1 MANER
6 NYFINYL
13 KIILKRGFIMGV
25 DGTNMLVILGPS
37 ATLDIIEN
45 GGIILSDNEVNN
57 DKNLISLK
65 ENYFGKNCKMERGPK
80 VLRDAG
86 KKRSNMLKIRFNYR
100 NKEPDE
106 YLNFLIQKFKD
117 CWIKNEY
124 VTEIGA
130 CGIWIGEYF
139 DDKLKIQTLEWY
151 ESPADDMSGGM
162 EFD

>member
-1 MANER
+1 
-6 NYFINYL
+6 
-13 KIILKRGFIMGV
+13 MGV

-45 GGIILSDNEVNN
+45 GGIILSDDEVNN

-65 ENYFGKNCKMERGPK
+65 ENYFGKSCKMERGPK
-80 VLRDAG
+80 VLRDTG
-86 KKRSNMLKIRFNYR
+86 KKKSNMLKIRFNYR

-124 VTEIGA
+124 V
-130 CGIWIGEYF
+130 
-139 DDKLKIQTLEWY
+139 
-151 ESPADDMSGGM
+151 
-162 EFD
+162 